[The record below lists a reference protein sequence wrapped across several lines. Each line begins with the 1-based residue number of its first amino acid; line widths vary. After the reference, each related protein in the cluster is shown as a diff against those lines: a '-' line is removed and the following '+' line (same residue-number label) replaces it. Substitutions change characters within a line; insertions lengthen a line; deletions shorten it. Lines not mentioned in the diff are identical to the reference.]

1 MYKICVYFL
10 DVHLVSYVEFV
21 DVQPYRLAGLPL
33 SVGVTLEVL
42 PPSLAPLG
50 WCPSASDKKSRHIL
64 RFKGQDPI
72 VTLSSLAPLCYP
84 LLP

>member
-1 MYKICVYFL
+1 MG
-10 DVHLVSYVEFV
+10 YVEFV

-42 PPSLAPLG
+42 PPFLASLG
-50 WCPSASDKKSRHIL
+50 WRPSASDKKSSHIL
-64 RFKGQDPI
+64 SSKGQDPI
-72 VTLSSLAPLCYP
+72 VTLSSLVPLCYP